1 MLIPS
6 PTWESLC
13 MARAEGVRGSHLP
26 AQYPQLVKKDMV
38 KKATTA
44 PQIKNSGLFSSWVE
58 QNASDPETLSPGA
71 ETLPHPAD
79 RAWSWLQK
87 QHSSSEQIST
97 KPIPQHSCCSSLSP
111 QPAHCAQRGQD
122 LAAFFCSTR
131 LFILLP
137 KTQQP
142 APRWAGHL
150 ALQGWI
156 NNHNNIFVRLSEW
169 AMYAQTPAPC
179 IFHFKFQKYCSSVFH
194 NIC

>member
-1 MLIPS
+1 MCAWHRLR
-6 PTWESLC
+6 ESENHTCLS
-13 MARAEGVRGSHLP
+13 RIH
-26 AQYPQLVKKDMV
+26 QLLKKDV
-38 KKATTA
+38 EKKASIG
-44 PQIKNSGLFSSWVE
+44 PQIKNSGLFFSWVE
-58 QNASDPETLSPGA
+58 QSVSDPKTLSPGG
-71 ETLPHPAD
+71 ETLPHLAD

-97 KPIPQHSCCSSLSP
+97 QPTWQHSCCSSLSP
-111 QPAHCAQRGQD
+111 QLAHSAQRGRD

-137 KTQQP
+137 KAEQP

-169 AMYAQTPAPC
+169 TMYPQTPVPC
-179 IFHFKFQKYCSSVFH
+179 VFHFEFQKYFSSVFH
-194 NIC
+194 TIC